1 VQHVLPEVL
10 TAPGW
15 KSRTSHALK
24 GCEKRGP
31 TESRAPPPEEFV
43 MAVLGSVLAE
53 GQTFA
58 ATSLLLQFLSCARP
72 GEIDGLTV
80 GDVIP
85 PLPHAGKTWGLPIAP
100 TDGLNPAK
108 TGERD
113 ESVLLENQ
121 GSRGSGRR
129 C

>member
-1 VQHVLPEVL
+1 
-10 TAPGW
+10 
-15 KSRTSHALK
+15 
-24 GCEKRGP
+24 
-31 TESRAPPPEEFV
+31 